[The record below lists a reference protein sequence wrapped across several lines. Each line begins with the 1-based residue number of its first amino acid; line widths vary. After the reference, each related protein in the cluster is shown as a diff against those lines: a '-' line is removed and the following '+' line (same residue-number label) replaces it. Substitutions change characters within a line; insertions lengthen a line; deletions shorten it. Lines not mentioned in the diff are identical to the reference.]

1 MVARLNTLEQEIEN
15 DDSRSTA
22 DARQMK
28 NELER
33 KEHLLRTVEKEAADF
48 LKVLL
53 TFISFYLYKFC
64 FISI

>member
-1 MVARLNTLEQEIEN
+1 MVSRLNTLEQEIEN
-15 DDSRSTA
+15 DDSRCTA

-33 KEHLLRTVEKEAADF
+33 KEHLLSPVEKEAADF

-53 TFISFYLYKFC
+53 TFIIL
-64 FISI
+64 